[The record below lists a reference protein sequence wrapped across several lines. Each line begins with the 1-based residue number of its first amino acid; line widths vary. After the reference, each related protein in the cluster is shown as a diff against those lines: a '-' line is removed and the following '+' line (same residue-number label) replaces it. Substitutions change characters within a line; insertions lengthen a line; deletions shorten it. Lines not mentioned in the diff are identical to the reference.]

1 MYMKVIEWRTLNG
14 RDKIE
19 KSNFYIVVVLYKEI
33 MKRKPYFVD
42 EPASHDDVIVVSI
55 VITVECRPAMTGSAN
70 IADNR
75 DLSLSVRVCVSFGVS
90 ELKTYRFCYYCATI
104 VLVNAMTQYTI
115 FTLY

>member
-1 MYMKVIEWRTLNG
+1 
-14 RDKIE
+14 
-19 KSNFYIVVVLYKEI
+19 

-75 DLSLSVRVCVSFGVS
+75 DLSLSFPLPPPSLSRVCVGFGVS